1 MVLRRSRVSQ
11 KWLVPFHAESLSF
24 GEYRD
29 RYFRIVELQVSIH
42 VTVHYVTYFFA
53 TRIHLTNCPFLL
65 ISSLFDVLE
74 NLLYEETRYF
84 VDILK
89 RKITQVYIPTPIEC
103 YVSNLSKGTKLKLT
117 EFVWQIK
124 FQKMIEMI

>member
-65 ISSLFDVLE
+65 ISSLFDVLD

-84 VDILK
+84 VK
-89 RKITQVYIPTPIEC
+89 QKITQVYISTTIEC
-103 YVSNLSKGTKLKLT
+103 YVSNLSKAIKLNRLHNK
-117 EFVWQIK
+117 K
-124 FQKMIEMI
+124 